1 LGGISDDSGTCCNLH
16 DLTHIFAQLETI
28 GPWRGMSAQLVALL
42 FSPIAT
48 QMPET
53 MNAIIWVRQG
63 KECMAFYNLSGA
75 I

>member
-1 LGGISDDSGTCCNLH
+1 
-16 DLTHIFAQLETI
+16 
-28 GPWRGMSAQLVALL
+28 MSAQLVALL